1 MRVETFV
8 KTIGNQGKNCYQT
21 LNRGLPYRDTY
32 IFYIAF
38 TSKFYRRKRFSIENK
53 ISNLCMRIFMIQNLH
68 LLTSDPVA
76 IDICCLYSYRYKMWK
91 LFEAT
96 IISSVFLLWK
106 VARMLHRIAKLFE
119 NKYDNNTII
128 FEAGK
133 TRLELTR
140 FKKRLMRKLNDNF
153 TSQQTVR

>member
-96 IISSVFLLWK
+96 IISSVFLL
-106 VARMLHRIAKLFE
+106 
-119 NKYDNNTII
+119 
-128 FEAGK
+128 
-133 TRLELTR
+133 
-140 FKKRLMRKLNDNF
+140 
-153 TSQQTVR
+153 